1 MINVTGTLINLYQ
14 VCKRETWL
22 HANGI
27 RMEHTSDVVT
37 SYPNRAAR
45 YEEVRI
51 GGSVIDFY
59 DPKEKVIHEIKKST
73 SKEEAY
79 IWQVKYYLLLFE
91 REGIADVVGMLEYPL
106 LRETMRVELEEGD
119 REILRQMEVEI
130 RQLIG
135 EEACPPA
142 LSKGK
147 CGACSYYEF
156 TPVDEEGQEGQPRYI
171 PIETVD
177 NLFVFGS
184 LDTNSMMYNFLGKH
198 QVAVHFFDY
207 YEHYTGSFMPKDYLL
222 SGKMQIA
229 QMKHHIRQE
238 KRMAIARSF
247 IDGAAFNMLKNLRYY
262 TNRGKDTRQ
271 QIERIEAYIPL
282 IATATDIPMLMGI
295 EGNIRQTYYEAFDT
309 IIDGFSMGNR
319 TKMPPSN
326 EVNAMI
332 SFANSMCYS
341 LCLDAIYHT
350 QLNPTISFLH
360 EPGERRYSLALDMAE
375 IFKPILADR
384 LIFSMFN
391 RKQLRESDFD
401 QHLNR
406 CLLKQSSMKKVAQ
419 EWEERTKETIKHR
432 KLGRSV
438 SYRHLI

>member
-1 MINVTGTLINLYQ
+1 
-14 VCKRETWL
+14 
-22 HANGI
+22 
-27 RMEHTSDVVT
+27 
-37 SYPNRAAR
+37 
-45 YEEVRI
+45 
-51 GGSVIDFY
+51 
-59 DPKEKVIHEIKKST
+59 
-73 SKEEAY
+73 
-79 IWQVKYYLLLFE
+79 
-91 REGIADVVGMLEYPL
+91 
-106 LRETMRVELEEGD
+106 
-119 REILRQMEVEI
+119 
-130 RQLIG
+130 
-135 EEACPPA
+135 
-142 LSKGK
+142 
-147 CGACSYYEF
+147 
-156 TPVDEEGQEGQPRYI
+156 
-171 PIETVD
+171 
-177 NLFVFGS
+177 
-184 LDTNSMMYNFLGKH
+184 
-198 QVAVHFFDY
+198 
-207 YEHYTGSFMPKDYLL
+207 
-222 SGKMQIA
+222 
-229 QMKHHIRQE
+229 
-238 KRMAIARSF
+238 MAIARSF
-247 IDGAAFNMLKNLRYY
+247 IDGAAFNMLKNLRCY

-438 SYRHLI
+438 SYRHLIKLECYKLTKHLLGMEEYKPLKMWW